1 MANALTGNFS
11 PLAAIGYVQD
21 QGELGR
27 QRGQQ
32 NRLSMLSSQAYSA
45 TTPQEQ
51 SSLLGQIA
59 QISPQAAQAQQQQF
73 QSQEDRNRK
82 ELYGLAQGWKKIP
95 SQYRQNYYDRFLSP
109 RLSAMGMGEQ
119 PAYDEASIDGAADQI
134 IAAFGGG
141 GAENPYSKLPADVQT
156 LRLLQDNPALA
167 QLDRERRQAS
177 GMVPKLVQTQEGYGW
192 GTPGAGISLAPM
204 TGPASQGGGFGIAET
219 DNYVR
224 NILSKV
230 QVDPNASPEQQ
241 AAQLLPALIQQESG
255 GNPYAVSKKGATG
268 LTQVMPATGTNPGFG
283 VSPLQNG
290 SPEENVRFGRD
301 YLTAMLRR
309 YPGRPDLALA
319 AYNAG
324 PAVADRFAGSTA
336 SNGGGIAQPY
346 RAPAAAP
353 AGYRAT
359 PDGNLQAIPGGPAD
373 KPEAA
378 PKPIPASVLRMRQES
393 REALSV
399 AQGMGSELA
408 NIRQQLESGKLQ
420 LGPMNNYIYQARNAA
435 GQSTDESRA
444 YQNMRSS
451 FEKLRNDSLRL
462 NKGVQT
468 EGDAERAWNE
478 LLGNLNDN
486 RNVIQQLQRIERI
499 NDRAIQLHTENMDDI
514 EAEYGAK
521 NAPGRGAVPSAGS
534 VEDGYR
540 FKGGDPS
547 NPSSWERI

>member
-1 MANALTGNFS
+1 MANFYESFAAGQANGLERQKAVTERNR
-11 PLAAIGYVQD
+11 LAELQAIGPQVIAGD
-21 QGELGR
+21 LDAT
-27 QRGQQ
+27 
-32 NRLSMLSSQAYSA
+32 NRAYA
-45 TTPQEQ
+45 LDPKRAEAYQ
-51 SSLLGQIA
+51 SEGNR
-59 QISPQAAQAQQQQF
+59 QQQQ
-73 QSQEDRNRK
+73 
-82 ELYGLAQGWKKIP
+82 LVGLAKSLK
-95 SQYRQNYYDRFLSP
+95 QYSGNPQMQAGLYR
-109 RLSAMGMGEQ
+109 SAV
-119 PAYDEASIDGAADQI
+119 PYLKRN
-134 IAAFGGG
+134 F
-141 GAENPYSKLPADVQT
+141 GAEIPDQFDETTVMPIVEQVLAASQNDPRTAAANPYSNLPADIQS
-156 LRLLQDNPALA
+156 LRLLQENPALA

-204 TGPASQGGGFGIAET
+204 AGIAGSQQPGGFGIAET

-224 NILSKV
+224 NILGKV

-255 GNPYAVSKKGATG
+255 GNPSAVSNKGAVG

-324 PAVADRFAGSTA
+324 PAVADRFAGSSA
-336 SNGGGIAQPY
+336 SNGPGIAQPY

-353 AGYRAT
+353 AGYRTT
-359 PDGNLQAIPGGPAD
+359 PDGNLQVIPGGPAD
-373 KPEAA
+373 KPEAS

-408 NIRQQLESGKLQ
+408 SIRQQLENKDLE

-435 GQSTDESRA
+435 GQSTAESRA

-486 RNVIQQLQRIERI
+486 KNVIQQLQRIERI
-499 NDRAIQLHTENMDDI
+499 NDRAIQLHTENMDEI
-514 EAEYGAK
+514 EAEYGAR
-521 NAPGRGAVPSAGS
+521 NAPGRASGPAAGM

-547 NPSSWERI
+547 NPNNWERI